1 MYKFD
6 SIKPVLCMQ
15 RQTNGGG
22 SSTTVNNVDTNGF
35 TGGLCVFNI
44 LFDQLVSDGPFIA
57 TCRLEDSDDG
67 STWTV
72 IPGCDTIA
80 DLQADGSGNEGV
92 LQADEDH
99 TLMTFYIPLV
109 PPRKRYI
116 RGLIQNSNS
125 NNASYSAIAH
135 LLGEQN
141 ATSPA
146 DDVSLA
152 QATSGDSVP
161 QIFRAT
167 S

>member
-22 SSTTVNNVDTNGF
+22 SSTTTNNVDTLGF
-35 TGGLCVFNI
+35 AGGLCVFNI
-44 LFDQLVSDGPFIA
+44 IFDQLVSAGPNIA
-57 TCRLEDSDDG
+57 ICRLEESDDA
-67 STWTV
+67 STWAV
-72 IPGCDTIA
+72 VPGCDTLS
-80 DLQADGSGNEGV
+80 DVQADGSSNEGV
-92 LQADEDH
+92 LAPDEDN
-99 TLMTFYIPLV
+99 TLMTFYIPLA

-116 RGLIQNSNS
+116 RALIQNSTT

-135 LLGEQN
+135 LFGEGV

-146 DDVSLA
+146 DDVSSA
-152 QATSGDSVP
+152 QATSGDAVP

-167 S
+167 A

>member
-22 SSTTVNNVDTNGF
+22 SSTTTNNVDTLGF
-35 TGGLCVFNI
+35 AGGLCVFNI
-44 LFDQLVSDGPFIA
+44 LFDQLVSAGPFISV
-57 TCRLEDSDDG
+57 CRLQESDDG
-67 STWTV
+67 STWTLV
-72 IPGCDTIA
+72 PGCDTIA
-80 DLQADGSGNEGV
+80 DTQADGSGNEGV

-116 RGLIQNSNS
+116 RALVQNNNT

-135 LLGEQN
+135 LFGEGV

-146 DDVSLA
+146 DDVSSA
-152 QATSGDSVP
+152 QAASGDAVP

-167 S
+167 A

>member
-1 MYKFD
+1 MYRFD
-6 SIKPVLCMQ
+6 SIKPVLCIE
-15 RQTNGGG
+15 RQTNAGG
-22 SSTTVNNVDTNGF
+22 SSTTSNNVDTAGF
-35 TGGLCVFNI
+35 AGGLCLFNI
-44 LFDQLVSDGPFIA
+44 LFDQLVSAGPFIA
-57 TCRLEDSDDG
+57 TCRLEESDDA
-67 STWTV
+67 STWTG

-92 LQADEDH
+92 LAANEDD
-99 TLMTFYIPLV
+99 TLMTFYVPLQ

-116 RGLIQNSNS
+116 RARISNNNT

-135 LLGEQN
+135 LLGESR

-152 QATSGDSVP
+152 QAASGTSVP

-167 S
+167 L